1 MAERA
6 VDRPHVE
13 ALQLSAP
20 ANASR
25 CRILQVPGDAASQNK
40 TPKSVRRENIK
51 SEKWKPEIKK
61 NGAGHVH
68 AADGEHIGWGDCVW
82 ADVAARTNAADDDA
96 QREKEIAGER
106 GDEE

>member
-1 MAERA
+1 MRRDAESRKFLGRKRVKQNPKKRA
-6 VDRPHVE
+6 
-13 ALQLSAP
+13 
-20 ANASR
+20 
-25 CRILQVPGDAASQNK
+25 
-40 TPKSVRRENIK
+40 RENIK

-68 AADGEHIGWGDCVW
+68 AADGEHIGWGDRVC

-106 GDEE
+106 GDEG